1 MASRPLVVHVV
12 GARPNY
18 MKVAPVYAALERR
31 GNVEQRLI
39 HTGQHYDAIMK
50 DVFFAELPLPRP
62 HVAAR
67 RSDDSRTRLI
77 ETRSACSPTSS
88 PSWSSWPAT
97 STRHLPARS
106 PRPNAGITV
115 CHIESGLRSGDWSMP
130 EERNRVITDHLS
142 TLLLTHSD
150 DANKNLVA
158 EALTA
163 RISFVGNT
171 MIDTL
176 RANEGAALELEAWRE
191 FGLEPGRYVLVTLH
205 RPSLVDDPDLL
216 ARTIAALDDVAESLP
231 VIFPVHP
238 RTRKNLDGSTRVL
251 LTEPLPYRQFL
262 SLEAKA
268 AAVVTDSGGIQEETT
283 VLRIPCFTLRENTE
297 RPITIELGTN
307 TLLGLE
313 PERLRELPDAARGA
327 EARPDP
333 AALGWA
339 GGRTGSRR
347 DRTPRGRSHGL
358 KVWVDMTASAHVLVF
373 RPLIQLLRERGD
385 EVEITAR
392 DYAQTLQLL
401 ELHGLEATVDRPP
414 RRTFAARQG
423 TLAHLAPAR
432 AAQVGAAARLRP
444 RAGARLAR
452 AHDDVRAGSASR
464 ARRRT
469 TTSSRRCSTSS
480 ACAPRRRWSCR
491 TRSPPSGSHTSASS
505 RRSFCAIPA

>member
-18 MKVAPVYAALERR
+18 MKVAPVYAELERR
-31 GNVEQRLI
+31 GNLEQRLV

-62 HVAAR
+62 HVALDAQTTEDALTGLEGVFTELR
-67 RSDDSRTRLI
+67 PDLVIVAGDVN
-77 ETRSACSPTSS
+77 
-88 PSWSSWPAT
+88 
-97 STRHLPARS
+97 STL
-106 PRPNAGITV
+106 AGAVAASKCGIAV

-150 DANKNLVA
+150 DADKNLVA

-205 RPSLVDDPDLL
+205 RPRLVDDPDLL

-251 LTEPLPYRQFL
+251 MTEPLPYRQFL

-313 PERLRELPDAARGA
+313 PERLRELPTLLA
-327 EARPDP
+327 EPKHGQIPPLWD
-333 AALGWA
+333 GHA
-339 GGRTGSRR
+339 G
-347 DRTPRGRSHGL
+347 
-358 KVWVDMTASAHVLVF
+358 
-373 RPLIQLLRERGD
+373 E
-385 EVEITAR
+385 
-392 DYAQTLQLL
+392 
-401 ELHGLEATVDRPP
+401 
-414 RRTFAARQG
+414 
-423 TLAHLAPAR
+423 R
-432 AAQVGAAARLRP
+432 AAEEIERLVVGVTA
-444 RAGARLAR
+444 
-452 AHDDVRAGSASR
+452 
-464 ARRRT
+464 
-469 TTSSRRCSTSS
+469 
-480 ACAPRRRWSCR
+480 
-491 TRSPPSGSHTSASS
+491 
-505 RRSFCAIPA
+505 

>member
-18 MKVAPVYAALERR
+18 MKVAPVYAELERR
-31 GNVEQRLI
+31 GNLEQRLI

-62 HVAAR
+62 HVALDAQ
-67 RSDDSRTRLI
+67 TTEAALI
-77 ETRSACSPTSS
+77 GLEGVFTELRPDLVIVAGDVN
-88 PSWSSWPAT
+88 
-97 STRHLPARS
+97 STL
-106 PRPNAGITV
+106 AGAVAASKCGLAV

-150 DANKNLVA
+150 DADKNLVA

-205 RPSLVDDPDLL
+205 RPRLVDDPDLL
-216 ARTIAALDDVAESLP
+216 ARTIAALDHVAESLP

-313 PERLRELPDAARGA
+313 PERLRELPTLLA
-327 EARPDP
+327 EPKHGQIPPLWD
-333 AALGWA
+333 GQA
-339 GGRTGSRR
+339 G
-347 DRTPRGRSHGL
+347 
-358 KVWVDMTASAHVLVF
+358 
-373 RPLIQLLRERGD
+373 E
-385 EVEITAR
+385 
-392 DYAQTLQLL
+392 
-401 ELHGLEATVDRPP
+401 
-414 RRTFAARQG
+414 
-423 TLAHLAPAR
+423 R
-432 AAQVGAAARLRP
+432 AAEEIERLVVGVTA
-444 RAGARLAR
+444 
-452 AHDDVRAGSASR
+452 
-464 ARRRT
+464 
-469 TTSSRRCSTSS
+469 
-480 ACAPRRRWSCR
+480 
-491 TRSPPSGSHTSASS
+491 
-505 RRSFCAIPA
+505 

>member
-18 MKVAPVYAALERR
+18 MKVAPVYAELERR
-31 GNVEQRLI
+31 GNLEQRLI

-62 HVAAR
+62 HVALDAQTTE
-67 RSDDSRTRLI
+67 DALI
-77 ETRSACSPTSS
+77 GLEAVFTELRPDLVIVAGDVN
-88 PSWSSWPAT
+88 
-97 STRHLPARS
+97 STL
-106 PRPNAGITV
+106 AGAVAASKCGLAV

-150 DANKNLVA
+150 DADKNLVA

-205 RPSLVDDPDLL
+205 RPRLVDDPDLL
-216 ARTIAALDDVAESLP
+216 ARTIAALDHVAESLP

-313 PERLRELPDAARGA
+313 PERLRELPTLLA
-327 EARPDP
+327 EPKHGQIPPLWD
-333 AALGWA
+333 GQA
-339 GGRTGSRR
+339 G
-347 DRTPRGRSHGL
+347 
-358 KVWVDMTASAHVLVF
+358 
-373 RPLIQLLRERGD
+373 E
-385 EVEITAR
+385 
-392 DYAQTLQLL
+392 
-401 ELHGLEATVDRPP
+401 
-414 RRTFAARQG
+414 
-423 TLAHLAPAR
+423 R
-432 AAQVGAAARLRP
+432 AADEIERLVVGVTA
-444 RAGARLAR
+444 
-452 AHDDVRAGSASR
+452 
-464 ARRRT
+464 
-469 TTSSRRCSTSS
+469 
-480 ACAPRRRWSCR
+480 
-491 TRSPPSGSHTSASS
+491 
-505 RRSFCAIPA
+505 